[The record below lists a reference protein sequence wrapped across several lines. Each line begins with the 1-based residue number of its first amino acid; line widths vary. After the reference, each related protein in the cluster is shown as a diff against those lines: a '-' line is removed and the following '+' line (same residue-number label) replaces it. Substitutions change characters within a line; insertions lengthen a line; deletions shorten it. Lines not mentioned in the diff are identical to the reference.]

1 MYPLL
6 LLPAALLV
14 GTFLQ
19 SAVAQDAPPVP
30 DIMPPAAELKAED
43 TPPPPI
49 AAPLESVDITPPHLI
64 ELQQKLRDHPG
75 QRRAMRVMPSA
86 DKALGQ
92 SKPHRRSA

>member
-1 MYPLL
+1 S

-43 TPPPPI
+43 TPPPPL
-49 AAPLESVDITPPHLI
+49 AALAAISRLTAE
-64 ELQQKLRDHPG
+64 
-75 QRRAMRVMPSA
+75 A
-86 DKALGQ
+86 DGADSL
-92 SKPHRRSA
+92 SFPE